1 MATPELLRK
10 LLTAPGP
17 SGYETAASAVWRE
30 AAGAFAEVT
39 SDAMGSSVARVAGTA
54 DGPLLVVLGHID
66 EIGVI
71 VTHVDEDGF
80 LFFRGVGGWRPEVLL
95 GQRVELLTRAGSV
108 PGVIGRQGLKRPKR
122 GDKPP
127 QVELDQLHID
137 IGARDRAHALGL
149 IRLGDVAVIAGEPI
163 ELANGRLAS
172 RALDNRLGAFVAL
185 EAPRLVAEAG
195 GAPRRGGAPPGGGG
209 GGGGLRGGRDSGLF
223 PR

>member
-80 LFFRGVGGWRPEVLL
+80 LFFRGVGG
-95 GQRVELLTRAGSV
+95 
-108 PGVIGRQGLKRPKR
+108 GR
-122 GDKPP
+122 
-127 QVELDQLHID
+127 
-137 IGARDRAHALGL
+137 
-149 IRLGDVAVIAGEPI
+149 
-163 ELANGRLAS
+163 
-172 RALDNRLGAFVAL
+172 
-185 EAPRLVAEAG
+185 
-195 GAPRRGGAPPGGGG
+195 PPGPLGP
-209 GGGGLRGGRDSGLF
+209 
-223 PR
+223 PRELPARPGA

>member
-1 MATPELLRK
+1 MAATAATAIRTHPHVGTFAPFVVCARPLPASVDGKRVIGLCRMATPELLRK

-80 LFFRGVGGWRPEVLL
+80 LFFRGVGGGGPRGLPGPGGGPLRRP
-95 GQRVELLTRAGSV
+95 A
-108 PGVIGRQGLKRPKR
+108 
-122 GDKPP
+122 
-127 QVELDQLHID
+127 
-137 IGARDRAHALGL
+137 
-149 IRLGDVAVIAGEPI
+149 
-163 ELANGRLAS
+163 
-172 RALDNRLGAFVAL
+172 
-185 EAPRLVAEAG
+185 
-195 GAPRRGGAPPGGGG
+195 GAPRSCSA
-209 GGGGLRGGRDSGLF
+209 SASSC
-223 PR
+223 